1 MPANVKSIV
10 PRVIA
15 TSIAEK
21 FLEMAD
27 AVEEFDPSHAH
38 TEGVAL
44 GLRMAAYE
52 LVPELR
58 PTGAY
63 AIYT

>member
-1 MPANVKSIV
+1 MGKDADAVVRSAAVAMADKYMS
-10 PRVIA
+10 
-15 TSIAEK
+15 
-21 FLEMAD
+21 MAD